1 MVGFLVGLVPIL
13 PISPTTRLRLV
24 DNVSFSR
31 SDASGVPTAMD
42 VIHEISR
49 NMVIATVNGE
59 FIVTRYAD
67 VYRGRIVV
75 ELRTLNKPQLL
86 GEAENM
92 TLQTLMACIVVSFQ
106 TFSFR
111 VQGATNR
118 EEQSG
123 YTVFIPYIVTYFQNL
138 GPGTG
143 WDPRAGYTHEIIE
156 FLSTVE
162 S

>member
-1 MVGFLVGLVPIL
+1 
-13 PISPTTRLRLV
+13 
-24 DNVSFSR
+24 
-31 SDASGVPTAMD
+31 MD

-123 YTVFIPYIVTYFQNL
+123 YIQFLSPIYRHIFPKF
-138 GPGTG
+138 GTG
-143 WDPRAGYTHEIIE
+143 DRVGPPGRLYP
-156 FLSTVE
+156 
-162 S
+162 